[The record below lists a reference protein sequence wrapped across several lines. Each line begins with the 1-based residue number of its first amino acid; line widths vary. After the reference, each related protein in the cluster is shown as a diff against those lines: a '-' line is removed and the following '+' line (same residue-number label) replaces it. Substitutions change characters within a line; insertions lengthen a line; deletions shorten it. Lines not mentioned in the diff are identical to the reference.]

1 MTPDP
6 RDESAAATTLRD
18 ALVRIGGIDPGLV
31 PFALGW
37 ATVDLDRAERSFL
50 ETFAG
55 RVEPIDAGPDDVLL
69 GARCRTLR
77 ATDPGM
83 PLLVLVE
90 PATEGRLAA
99 LLARHGEGPAVAW
112 LRSMTVV
119 GRPAGFVA
127 ADGPF
132 GPETLL
138 PGGLRHGPHR
148 LLVLAE
154 AGTITS

>member
-6 RDESAAATTLRD
+6 RDESAASATLRD
-18 ALVRIGGIDPGLV
+18 ALARIGGSDPRLI
-31 PFALGW
+31 PLALGW

-50 ETFAG
+50 ETFTG
-55 RVEPIDAGPDDVLL
+55 RMEREDARRDDVLL

-77 ATDPGM
+77 ATDPSM
-83 PLLVLVE
+83 PLVVLVE

-112 LRSMTVV
+112 LRSVAVV
-119 GRPAGFVA
+119 SRPARSVA
-127 ADGPF
+127 TDGPF

-138 PGGLRHGPHR
+138 PGSPRHGPHR
-148 LLVLAE
+148 LLVLVE